1 MYNDVNN
8 NKNEGQRFTVVTLNF
23 LDLLD
28 AISDLSSVATLSVC
42 SGFTT

>member
-1 MYNDVNN
+1 MMNHVNN
-8 NKNEGQRFTVVTLNF
+8 NKNEAQRFTVVTLNF

-28 AISDLSSVATLSVC
+28 AIIDLSSVAALSIC